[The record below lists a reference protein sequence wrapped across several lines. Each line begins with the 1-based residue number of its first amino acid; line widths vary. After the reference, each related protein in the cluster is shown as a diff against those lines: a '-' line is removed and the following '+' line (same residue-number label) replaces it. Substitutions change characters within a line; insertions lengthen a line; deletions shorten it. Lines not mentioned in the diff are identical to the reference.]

1 MKDLETSAMRKVA
14 WHLVPFVSFA
24 YLINILDRFNIS
36 FAALTMNKALGFS
49 ATEYGLGAGAFFWS
63 YVAFQV
69 PANMALQRVGARRWI
84 MLIML
89 LWGVFSACMAL
100 VRGVIGFVIVRFLIG
115 MAEAGFFPGITYF
128 MTRWFPARH
137 RGKAMGVFYAFG
149 ASAGIIGG
157 PIATHLLIL
166 DGWLGFAGWQWI
178 FLAEGIP
185 AVLFAL
191 GCMWFLRDKPS
202 DAEWLTDEERA
213 WLEAKLAEERGVARG
228 KHLSFTR
235 AAFSPSMIVMMFL
248 YVLIGFGVY
257 GQLYFLPLM
266 MKGLGFGNVTVG
278 YLVSLTAIAGVIGM
292 VVMSRSSDRT
302 GERVWHLIGMLLI
315 GGAGLIAAGIG
326 MRVGPAAAIA
336 GFCVAGFGISASLP
350 LFWNLPT
357 AFLSSAAAAAGI
369 ALINAVGNISG
380 YAAPQL
386 VGVLR
391 DMTGDYEI
399 PMLLMGA
406 LVVVAGLLVPFAG
419 HVHADTGARDLAA
432 AEGGSPHIHL

>member
-1 MKDLETSAMRKVA
+1 MTNLETSAMRKVA
-14 WHLVPFVSFA
+14 WRMVPFVSFA

-49 ATEYGLGAGAFFWS
+49 ATAYGLGAGAFFWS
-63 YVAFQV
+63 YVLFQV

-84 MLIML
+84 MSIML

-100 VRGVIGFVIVRFLIG
+100 VHGVIGFVIVRFLLG

-128 MTRWFPARH
+128 MTRWFPSRH

-157 PIATHLLIL
+157 PIATHLLEL
-166 DGWLGFAGWQWI
+166 DGWLGIAGWQWI

-185 AVLFAL
+185 AVLFAV
-191 GCMWFLRDKPS
+191 GCMWLLRDKPS
-202 DAEWLTDEERA
+202 DAEWLTEEERT
-213 WLEAKLAEERGVARG
+213 WLETTLAGERDVARG

-235 AAFSPSMIVMMFL
+235 AALSPSMIVMMLL
-248 YVLIGFGVY
+248 YVMIGFGVY

-266 MKGLGFGNVTVG
+266 MKSLGFGNLTVG
-278 YLVSLTAIAGVIGM
+278 YLVSLIAIAGVIGM
-292 VVMSRSSDRT
+292 VVLSRSSDRT
-302 GERVWHLIGMLLI
+302 GERVWHLIIMCLI
-315 GGAGLIAAGIG
+315 GGGGLIGAGIG
-326 MRVGPAAAIA
+326 MRIGPAAAIA

-357 AFLSSAAAAAGI
+357 AFLSSIAAAAGI

-391 DMTGDYEI
+391 DLTGNYEI
-399 PMLLMGA
+399 PMLVMGG
-406 LVVVAGLLVPFAG
+406 LVVVAGMLVPFAG
-419 HVHADTGARDLAA
+419 HVHADAVGPDLAA
-432 AEGGSPHIHL
+432 AEGGAPHMHL